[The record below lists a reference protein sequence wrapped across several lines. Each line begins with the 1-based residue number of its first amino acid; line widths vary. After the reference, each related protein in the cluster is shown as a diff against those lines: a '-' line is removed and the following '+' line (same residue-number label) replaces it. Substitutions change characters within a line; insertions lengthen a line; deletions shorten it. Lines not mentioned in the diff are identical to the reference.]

1 MFLYASCLSS
11 YLSII
16 QCILYLCVCGVLVLF
31 YVFCLYKMYKYSFVF
46 ISSVAP
52 LARPPLL
59 RNSSLCRS
67 RRSLLSHQASIVSAD
82 PDLLSMGSPPG
93 IYRPEP
99 DDEHIFFSVDTK
111 RYSLIPY
118 FCFYSVK

>member
-1 MFLYASCLSS
+1 MDLVYPAIYLLYSV
-11 YLSII
+11 YYI
-16 QCILYLCVCGVLVLF
+16 YMYMCGVLVLF
-31 YVFCLYKMYKYSFVF
+31 YVFCLYKMYKYAFVF

-82 PDLLSMGSPPG
+82 PDLLSMASAPG

-99 DDEHIFFSVDTK
+99 DDEHIFFSVDAK
-111 RYSLIPY
+111 RYSLVPY